1 MRPACH
7 YTDPPRNSKNI
18 GRDVDSERANAQN
31 QAMKPRSAIVWML
44 LSCSLALA
52 GQGLT
57 RGQAERLAQLPLRCL
72 QREFP
77 NKPGETLA
85 APADIGSPRGL
96 HPAFYGCF
104 DWHSSVHGH
113 WLLVRLL
120 KQFPD
125 LGAAAAARAALA
137 GNLAAENVLGE
148 VRYLQRAEEKS
159 FERTYGWAWLLKLA
173 AELHGWDDPLAR
185 QLEANLRPLTG
196 VVVERWLE
204 FLPKLVYPV
213 RVGEHANTAFAM
225 AFAWDYAVALGDREL
240 QTLLE
245 KRARDFFQRDRGCP
259 LGWEPSGFDFLSPCL
274 EEADLMRRVLPAG
287 EFAAWL
293 RGFLPQLADRK
304 FALAP
309 GVVSDRGD
317 GKLVHLDGL
326 NFSRAWCLYGL
337 SARPGYGHLR
347 AVADEHLRHSL
358 AAVTGG
364 NYEGEHWLASFA
376 LLALSAAGSEA
387 PAASQFPIV
396 RK

>member
-1 MRPACH
+1 MTALR
-7 YTDPPRNSKNI
+7 
-18 GRDVDSERANAQN
+18 VDMSTPLAQN
-31 QAMKPRSAIVWML
+31 QAMKTRSAIVLIL
-44 LSCSLALA
+44 LSCTMALA
-52 GQGLT
+52 GEGLT
-57 RGQAERLAQLPLRCL
+57 REQAERLAQLPLRCL

-85 APADIGSPRGL
+85 AAADIGSPRGL

-120 KQFPD
+120 RQFPD
-125 LGAAAAARAALA
+125 LGGAADIRAALA
-137 GNLAAENVLGE
+137 ANLTAENVLGE

-185 QLEANLRPLTG
+185 GLEANLRPLTAL
-196 VVVERWLE
+196 VRERWLE
-204 FLPKLVYPV
+204 FLPKLIYPV

-225 AFAWDYAVALGDREL
+225 AFAWDYAVALGDGEL
-240 QTLLE
+240 QALVGR
-245 KRARDFFQRDRGCP
+245 RARDFFLEDRGCP
-259 LGWEPSGFDFLSPCL
+259 LAWEPSGFDFLSPCL
-274 EEADLMRRVLPAG
+274 EEADLMRRVLPCR
-287 EFAAWL
+287 EFASWL
-293 RGFLPQLADRK
+293 RRFLPQLADRR

-309 GVVSDRGD
+309 GVVSDRSD

-337 SARPGYGHLR
+337 SALRGYGHLR
-347 AVADEHLRHSL
+347 AVADAQLAHSL
-358 AAVTGG
+358 AAVTAG

-376 LLALSAAGSEA
+376 LLALAAAG
-387 PAASQFPIV
+387 PI
-396 RK
+396 